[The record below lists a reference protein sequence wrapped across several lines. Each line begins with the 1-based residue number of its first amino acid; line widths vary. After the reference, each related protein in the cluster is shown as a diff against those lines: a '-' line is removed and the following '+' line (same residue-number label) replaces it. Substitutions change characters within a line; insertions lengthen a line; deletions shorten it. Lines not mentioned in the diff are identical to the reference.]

1 MWSDNETIRDLVN
14 FSHVADIAAERI
26 VGAMG
31 EPLSVGISGDW
42 GVGKSSMMK
51 LLRTS
56 LGKHTDV
63 EFRFVEFNA
72 WLYQNYDDARA
83 ALMEAIAA
91 AVVEQA
97 VAKKDSLSETALKH
111 ARSLFGRVKKLRL
124 LGLIGSTAIDIYSG
138 GHLTPFLA
146 AGMGTVTGLLDG
158 EVTGEDLKKAEKL
171 ATDTYEGGKKLVGD
185 KKPDAAPEPEEA
197 DSPRKAIQAFRDDLE
212 ATLTELGVTLVVLID
227 DLDRCL
233 PKTAIATL
241 ESMRLFLFLK
251 HTAFVIAADE
261 GMIRQAVRSHFE
273 NATLD
278 DDLVTNYFDKLIQL
292 PIRVPALGT
301 QEVRA
306 YLMMLFV
313 DAEPDLD
320 GTVKDSVREAVCK
333 RLAQSWTG
341 ARVDKAFVSDAIKNC
356 PPNAECPSGL
366 LNRLALAERIAP
378 ILTTSPKIRGNP
390 RLIKRFLNTLSMRTS
405 MARIQSVTVDEEVL
419 VKLLLFE
426 RCGDKDAYAEL
437 LRAVNESEDGYAA
450 FLGDME
456 RRARGDDTAPDLEKP
471 WNEAFHMNWLTLDP
485 PLADKDLRGA
495 LYVGRES
502 HPIIS
507 RADELSSEA
516 MEVLD
521 MLLKLNSASPIVSD
535 EIAKLSNPEIG
546 RITDKII
553 VRARN
558 EVSWGTPPILNALQA
573 LAAASTTSAR
583 AVVAFFSEVP
593 SSQIKA
599 SIVPRLAA
607 LVWGQEVLTAFHKR
621 GDLAVPAKNAVTKSM
636 KGEK

>member
-26 VGAMG
+26 VGAKG

-56 LGKHTDV
+56 LSKHEDV

-111 ARSLFGRVKKLRL
+111 ARNLLGRVKKLRL
-124 LGLIGSTAIDIYSG
+124 LGLIGSTAIDIYAG

-146 AGMGTVTGLLDG
+146 AGVGTVGGLLDG
-158 EVTGEDLKKAEKL
+158 DVTSDDMEKARKL
-171 ATDTYEGGKKLVGD
+171 AIDTYEGGKKLVGD
-185 KKPDAAPEPEEA
+185 KAPEKASEPAEA
-197 DSPRKAIQAFRDDLE
+197 DTPRKAIQAFRDDLE
-212 ATLTELGVTLVVLID
+212 ATLAELGVTLVVLID

-261 GMIRQAVRSHFE
+261 GMIRQAVRLHFE

-313 DAEPDLD
+313 DADPDLD
-320 GTVKDSVREAVCK
+320 GSVKDSIREAVCK

-341 ARVDKAFVSDAIKNC
+341 ARVDKAFVSEEIKNC
-356 PPNAECPSGL
+356 PPQAECPPSL

-390 RLIKRFLNTLSMRTS
+390 RLIKRFLNTLSMRSS

-456 RRARGDDTAPDLEKP
+456 RRARGDDTAPELEKP
-471 WNEAFHMNWLTLDP
+471 WNEAFHMNWLRLDP

-521 MLLKLNSASPIVSD
+521 MLLKLNSASPIVVD

-558 EVSWGTPPILNALQA
+558 ETAWGTPPILNALQA
-573 LAAASTTSAR
+573 LAAVSSASAR
-583 AVVAFFSEVP
+583 VVVAFFSEVP

-607 LVWGQEVLTAFHKR
+607 IAWGQEVLTAFHKR
-621 GDLAVPAKNAVTKSM
+621 GDLAGPAKNAVTKSL
-636 KGEK
+636 KGHK

>member
-1 MWSDNETIRDLVN
+1 MWSDNETVRDLVN

-26 VGAMG
+26 VGAKG

-56 LGKHTDV
+56 LDKHEDV

-91 AVVEQA
+91 TVVEQT

-124 LGLIGSTAIDIYSG
+124 LGLVGSTALDIYSG

-158 EVTGEDLKKAEKL
+158 DITGADLKKAQKL
-171 ATDTYEGGKKLVGD
+171 ATDTYEGGKELVGD
-185 KKPDAAPEPEEA
+185 KKPESAPEQEEP
-197 DSPRKAIQAFRDDLE
+197 DSPRRAIQAFRDDLE

-273 NATLD
+273 NAALD
-278 DDLVTNYFDKLIQL
+278 DDLVTNYFDKLIQV

-313 DAEPDLD
+313 DADPDLGD
-320 GTVKDSVREAVCK
+320 DVKDSVREAVCT

-341 ARVDKAFVSDAIKNC
+341 ARVDKTFVSETIKTC
-356 PPNAECPSGL
+356 PPNAECPPGL

-390 RLIKRFLNTLSMRTS
+390 RLIKRFLNTLSMRSS

-437 LRAVNESEDGYAA
+437 LRAVNESEDGHAA
-450 FLGDME
+450 FLRDME
-456 RRARGDDTAPDLEKP
+456 RRARGDDSAPELEKP
-471 WNEAFHMNWLTLDP
+471 WNEAFHVNWLALDP
-485 PLADKDLRGA
+485 LLADKDLRGA

-521 MLLKLNSASPIVSD
+521 MLLKLNSASPTVGD
-535 EIAKLSNPEIG
+535 EIASLSNPEIG

-553 VRARN
+553 TKARG
-558 EVSWGTPPILNALQA
+558 ETSWGIPSILNALQA
-573 LAAASTTSAR
+573 LAAASPTSAS
-583 AVVAFFSEVP
+583 AIIAFFSDVP
-593 SSQIKA
+593 SSQIKP
-599 SIVPRLAA
+599 SIVPRLAPLPWGRQV
-607 LVWGQEVLTAFHKR
+607 LVAFNKR
-621 GDLAVPAKNAVTKSM
+621 GDLPPTTKNAVVKSM
-636 KGEK
+636 KEKG